1 MNILV
6 RYTIFI
12 AASLLLSLIGLT
24 TVLTEGMKQT
34 ARPVLQTAI
43 SDLPTQSV

>member
-1 MNILV
+1 MNVLV
-6 RYTIFI
+6 RHAIFI

-24 TVLTEGMKQT
+24 TVLTEGMKRT
-34 ARPVLQTAI
+34 APPVLQTAI